1 MSSEEWLDQVGQEY
15 LAQVEAEEPQFLI
28 EIDVPDARLK
38 DIFANIGRA
47 RPHHW
52 SPQKRICLA
61 LAAVHSAAQA
71 DESEDSFREMFYK
84 RLGRHF
90 NLTEW
95 DSEYGPVISEF
106 LGAWFSVDVPTS
118 GPYRYVGTVY
128 RHAGIPVPARS
139 GFCLLVVGL
148 LQDGLAFTRNQY
160 DDAVQRVPSLDIQR
174 GTRSFPFVPSVAVR
188 GSPNRITSR
197 SQQTPLSTEGLLPS
211 TNIGT
216 RCHGKAVGHSV
227 RPSRRKRERV
237 PNRQR
242 SRVLRYT
249 GG

>member
-148 LQDGLAFTRNQY
+148 LQDGLK
-160 DDAVQRVPSLDIQR
+160 LR
-174 GTRSFPFVPSVAVR
+174 GLQKVDWLFVFSCAAHNLVR
-188 GSPNRITSR
+188 LPRLIA
-197 SQQTPLSTEGLLPS
+197 QQQPARL
-211 TNIGT
+211 
-216 RCHGKAVGHSV
+216 
-227 RPSRRKRERV
+227 RE
-237 PNRQR
+237 QCA
-242 SRVLRYT
+242 
-249 GG
+249 